1 MKKENEAKNEESE
14 SNYRRNVNELVQ
26 EMEDRLRTKKERE
39 DKDALEHVTTSTC
52 NEAENTL
59 EIQVRG
65 IIK

>member
-26 EMEDRLRTKKERE
+26 EMEDRLVTKKERE
-39 DKDALEHVTTSTC
+39 DKDALEHVTASTC

>member
-14 SNYRRNVNELVQ
+14 SNYRRNVNELQ

-39 DKDALEHVTTSTC
+39 DKDALEHVTASTC

-65 IIK
+65 IIN

>member
-1 MKKENEAKNEESE
+1 M
-14 SNYRRNVNELVQ
+14 NELQ
-26 EMEDRLRTKKERE
+26 EMEDRLRTEKERE
-39 DKDALEHVTTSTC
+39 NKDALATSRSTC